1 MSNKVKK
8 RVKSYTIKLNDWS
21 KFSICNIKKP
31 LTLKRVK
38 IRNKKTFYKKLRE
51 EKNTVLDHMLGFEL
65 NMNAGQIQELY
76 NHYRELKQ
84 MCIDIKKTEVEKVLK
99 ELQFGWI

>member
-8 RVKSYTIKLNDWS
+8 RVKSYTIKLIDWS
-21 KFSICNIKKP
+21 KYSIWKP
-31 LTLKRVK
+31 LIFKRVK
-38 IRNKKTFYKKLRE
+38 IRHKKTFYKKLRE

>member
-8 RVKSYTIKLNDWS
+8 RVKSYTIKLIDWS
-21 KFSICNIKKP
+21 KYSIWKP

-38 IRNKKTFYKKLRE
+38 IRHKKTFYKKLRE
-51 EKNTVLDHMLGFEL
+51 EKNNVSDRMLGEQL
-65 NMNAGQIQELY
+65 NMSGFLY
-76 NHYRELKQ
+76 KDLNDHYGELKQ
-84 MCIDIKKTEVEKVLK
+84 MCMNIKNTEVEKVLK

>member
-8 RVKSYTIKLNDWS
+8 RVKSYTIKLIDWS
-21 KFSICNIKKP
+21 KYSIWKP

-38 IRNKKTFYKKLRE
+38 IRHKKTFYKKLRE
-51 EKNTVLDHMLGFEL
+51 EKNKVSDTMLGEQL
-65 NMNAGQIQELY
+65 NMNGFLLKELDD
-76 NHYRELKQ
+76 HYGKLKQ
-84 MCIDIKKTEVEKVLK
+84 TLRNIKKTEVKKVLK